1 MDEFKKYIQ
10 NHAEELDLDEP
21 RLQVWQKIRR
31 ESAAVKKPSVVMMVT
46 RWAAAACLV
55 ALAGI
60 GAWSVFSSKKPAH
73 TEVSIVAQVK
83 KTDTPVQ
90 ITKTPEEDII
100 PETKQPELIAKT
112 NTIPEQLQ
120 HRMPEQQ
127 HRNTN
132 KIKNRQPAASDAA
145 LASLQNMETSF
156 TQVINLQ
163 RDRISSMPMYAESPE
178 YFDDFKIQI
187 KQMERDEK
195 VIKSDIAKRGMSD
208 QLLDQLI
215 NLYQQKLNTL
225 KQLQI
230 EMNKTNNRYK
240 QNRAPV
246 DPVKTYFLN
255 L

>member
-1 MDEFKKYIQ
+1 
-10 NHAEELDLDEP
+10 
-21 RLQVWQKIRR
+21 
-31 ESAAVKKPSVVMMVT
+31 
-46 RWAAAACLV
+46 
-55 ALAGI
+55 
-60 GAWSVFSSKKPAH
+60 
-73 TEVSIVAQVK
+73 
-83 KTDTPVQ
+83 
-90 ITKTPEEDII
+90 
-100 PETKQPELIAKT
+100 
-112 NTIPEQLQ
+112 
-120 HRMPEQQ
+120 
-127 HRNTN
+127 
-132 KIKNRQPAASDAA
+132 
-145 LASLQNMETSF
+145 
-156 TQVINLQ
+156 
-163 RDRISSMPMYAESPE
+163 MYAESPE

>member
-10 NHAEELDLDEP
+10 NNARELDLDEP
-21 RLQVWQKIRR
+21 GEQVWQNIRR
-31 ESAAVKKPSVVMMVT
+31 GSAAVKKPSVVLMVT
-46 RWAAAACLV
+46 RWAAAACIL

-60 GAWSVFSSKKPAH
+60 GLWSVLSNKKDVPAQ
-73 TEVSIVAQVK
+73 TEIAVAPAKV
-83 KTDTPVQ
+83 DTPAAREEN
-90 ITKTPEEDII
+90 ILPEEIV
-100 PETKQPELIAKT
+100 PETKQEPLLAAAKT
-112 NTIPEQLQ
+112 KP
-120 HRMPEQQ
+120 HPK
-127 HRNTN
+127 N
-132 KIKNRQPAASDAA
+132 KTLEKPAHANDAA
-145 LASLQNMETSF
+145 LATLRNIESSF

-163 RDRISSMPMYAESPE
+163 RDRVSSMPMYAESPE

-195 VIKSDIAKRGMSD
+195 VIKSDIAKRGMND

-240 QNRAPV
+240 QNRVPV

>member
-21 RLQVWQKIRR
+21 RPQVWQNIQQ
-31 ESAAVKKPSVVMMVT
+31 ETAAVKKPTVVMMVT
-46 RWAAAACLV
+46 RWAAAACIL

-60 GAWSVFSSKKPAH
+60 GAWSVFNTKK
-73 TEVSIVAQVK
+73 VAQSEMAVVNK
-83 KTDTPVQ
+83 IDTPAKNNTQ
-90 ITKTPEEDII
+90 PTEENKQPSEENI
-100 PETKQPELIAKT
+100 PEQKQPERLAATKTRPVQPHHT
-112 NTIPEQLQ
+112 NT
-120 HRMPEQQ
+120 
-127 HRNTN
+127 TN
-132 KIKNRQPAASDAA
+132 KTTPDNKNEAA
-145 LASLQNMETSF
+145 LATLKNIETSF

-163 RDRISSMPMYAESPE
+163 RERVSSIPMNAESPE

-195 VIKSDIAKRGMSD
+195 VIKSDIAKRGMND
-208 QLLDQLI
+208 ELLDQLI

-240 QNRAPV
+240 QNRTPV
-246 DPVKTYFLN
+246 DPSKTYFLN